1 MKFTFIASY
10 PPRECG
16 IGTFT
21 NNLYKSILNS
31 DYKENKGFIVALSD
45 HDVSYKYPEEVKLVI
60 RQDHQIDYLEAVE
73 YINLSGSDICILEHE
88 FGIFGG
94 RDGDYIL
101 PLLHKLQIPLIVTLH
116 TILKAPSYSQKTTL
130 CKICQIADKVV
141 VMSNKAIEFLVD
153 EYNVPKEKISLIEHG
168 VPDIHFEPE
177 TCRNEF
183 KLGKK
188 KVLFTF
194 GFLGRNKGVETVI
207 KALPEIVKK
216 HPDVLYIVLGKT
228 HPNVLRE
235 SGEEYRIS
243 LMRMAKSLNVEKN
256 VVFLNKF
263 LDEQELFKYLYACDI
278 YITPYLHEAQITSGT
293 LSYAVGIGAG
303 VVSTPY
309 WHAAELLANGRG
321 KLFNFNDPTDLASTL
336 LGLFGNPEELHAI
349 KQKAYDYG
357 LGITWP
363 KTGDKYC
370 KVAQEIVKVAT
381 KEIETAHKEIDIL
394 VLPSFSLK
402 HINRMTDDTG
412 IIQHA
417 KFGIPNLK
425 EGYCMDDNARALLMI
440 TMNYRQLKDP
450 RSLELSTVYLSYIHY
465 MQNPNGTFRN
475 FLSFKR
481 DFLDELG
488 SEDSFGRT
496 IWALGF
502 LLGNSPNDSYYQ
514 SAKQIFFNATP
525 NFEKLQSIRSIA
537 NTIIGISYYL
547 KSAPSDKNMIE
558 KLRLLA
564 NKLVKHYDENST
576 PDWQWFELIITYD
589 NGLLPL
595 ALLHASEILKDDKVE
610 STAIESMNFLSALTL
625 KDNCLS
631 VVGNENWYK
640 KGGVRSIY
648 SQQPV
653 DAMAM
658 ILMFQQAFH
667 HTKDKEYI
675 SKIYTCF
682 LWFLGE
688 NNLKLNL
695 YDFETHGCNDGFD
708 KDGVNQNQGAEST
721 LAYLISYLAV
731 LQAYEEYNKVD

>member
-1 MKFTFIASY
+1 MKYTFIASY

-21 NNLYKSILNS
+21 NNLFKSILNS
-31 DYKENKGFIVALSD
+31 NPKENEGVIVALSD
-45 HDVSYKYPEEVKLVI
+45 HDALYKYPEEVKLVI

-101 PLLHKLQIPLIVTLH
+101 PLLHKLQIPLVVTLH
-116 TILKAPSYSQKTTL
+116 TILKTPSYSQKATL
-130 CKICQIADKVV
+130 SKICQIADKVV
-141 VMSNKAIEFLVD
+141 VMSHKAIEFLVD
-153 EYNVPKEKISLIEHG
+153 VYHVPQEKIALIEHG
-168 VPDIHFEPE
+168 VPDIHFNPE
-177 TCRNEF
+177 HCRKEF
-183 KLGKK
+183 NLMKK

-207 KALPEIVKK
+207 KALPKIVEK
-216 HPDVLYIVLGKT
+216 HPNLLYIVLGKT

-263 LDEQELFKYLYACDI
+263 LDEQELFKYLYACDV
-278 YITPYLHEAQITSGT
+278 YITPYPHEAQITSGT

-309 WHAAELLANGRG
+309 WHAEELLANGRG
-321 KLFNFNDPTDLASTL
+321 KLFNFNDPSNLSSTL
-336 LGLFGNPEELHAI
+336 LDLFDHPEKLQAI
-349 KQKAYDYG
+349 KQRAYDYG

-370 KVAQEIVKVAT
+370 KVAQEIVKVAA
-381 KEIETAHKEIDIL
+381 KETEAVHKEMDLL

-425 EGYCMDDNARALLMI
+425 EGYCMDDNARALLMA

-450 RSLELSTVYLSYIHY
+450 RSLELSTIYLSYIHY
-465 MQNPNGTFRN
+465 MQNPDGTFRN
-475 FLSFKR
+475 FLSFNR
-481 DFLDELG
+481 RFLDELG

-502 LLGNSPNDSYYQ
+502 LLGNSP
-514 SAKQIFFNATP
+514 
-525 NFEKLQSIRSIA
+525 
-537 NTIIGISYYL
+537 
-547 KSAPSDKNMIE
+547 MITFTNQQ
-558 KLRLLA
+558 
-564 NKLVKHYDENST
+564 NKYFLMQH
-576 PDWQWFELIITYD
+576 P
-589 NGLLPL
+589 
-595 ALLHASEILKDDKVE
+595 ILK
-610 STAIESMNFLSALTL
+610 N
-625 KDNCLS
+625 
-631 VVGNENWYK
+631 Y
-640 KGGVRSIY
+640 
-648 SQQPV
+648 
-653 DAMAM
+653 
-658 ILMFQQAFH
+658 
-667 HTKDKEYI
+667 
-675 SKIYTCF
+675 
-682 LWFLGE
+682 
-688 NNLKLNL
+688 
-695 YDFETHGCNDGFD
+695 
-708 KDGVNQNQGAEST
+708 NQ
-721 LAYLISYLAV
+721 
-731 LQAYEEYNKVD
+731 

>member
-21 NNLYKSILNS
+21 NNLFKSILNT
-31 DYKENKGFIVALSD
+31 DIKNNEGYIVAISD
-45 HDVSYKYPEEVKLVI
+45 HDVFYKYPEEVKLVI

-73 YINLSGSDICILEHE
+73 YINLSGSDICVLEHE

-101 PLLHKLQIPLIVTLH
+101 PLLHKLQIPLVVTLH
-116 TILKAPSYSQKTTL
+116 TILKTPSYNQKTTL

-141 VMSNKAIEFLVD
+141 VMSLKAIDFLVD
-153 EYNVPKEKISLIEHG
+153 IYNVPKEKIVLIEHG
-168 VPDIHFEPE
+168 VPDIHFKPE
-177 TCRNEF
+177 NCRKEF
-183 KLGKK
+183 KIGEK

-194 GFLGRNKGVETVI
+194 GFLGRNKGIETVI
-207 KALPEIVKK
+207 RALPVIVEK
-216 HPDVLYIVLGKT
+216 HPNVLYIVLGKT

-243 LMRMAKSLNVEKN
+243 LMRMVKSLNIEKN

-278 YITPYLHEAQITSGT
+278 YITPYPHEAQITSGT

-309 WHAAELLANGRG
+309 WHAEELLANGRG
-321 KLFNFNDPTDLASTL
+321 RLFTFNDSDDLSLTL
-336 LGLFGNPEELHAI
+336 LDLFDHPEELQAI
-349 KQKAYDYG
+349 KKRAYDYG

-370 KVAQEIVKVAT
+370 KVVQEVVKNVS
-381 KEIETAHKEIDIL
+381 KEIETVHKEMDLL
-394 VLPSFSLK
+394 VLPTFSLK
-402 HINRMTDDTG
+402 HVNRMTDDTG
-412 IIQHA
+412 IFQHA

-425 EGYCMDDNARALLMI
+425 EGYCMDDNARALLMA

-450 RSLELSTVYLSYIHY
+450 RSLELSTIYLSYIHY
-465 MQNPNGTFRN
+465 MQNPDGTFRN
-475 FLSFKR
+475 FLSFNR
-481 DFLDELG
+481 NFLDELG

-496 IWALGF
+496 IWALGY
-502 LLGNSPNDSYYQ
+502 LLGNSPNDNFYQ

-525 NFEKLQSIRSIA
+525 NFENLQSIRSVA

-547 KSAPSDKNMIE
+547 KSAPYDENMIE
-558 KLRLLA
+558 KLQLLV
-564 NKLVKHYDENST
+564 NTLIKNYDENST
-576 PDWQWFELIITYD
+576 PDWQWFEQIIAYD

-595 ALLHASEILKDDKVE
+595 ALLHASEILKDDKV
-610 STAIESMNFLSALTL
+610 TNAAYESMNFLSSLTL
-625 KDNCLS
+625 TDKNLS
-631 VVGNENWYK
+631 VIGNEEWYK
-640 KGGVRSIY
+640 KGGIRSIY

-658 ILMFQQAFH
+658 VLMFHQAFH
-667 HTKDKEYI
+667 LTKDKKYI

-682 LWFLGE
+682 LWFIGE
-688 NNLKLNL
+688 NDLKLNL

-708 KDGVNQNQGAEST
+708 INGVNQNQGAEST
-721 LAYLISYLAV
+721 LAYLISYLVV